1 MARIREDLDGSVY
14 LHVGGPDGPV
24 VLFAGDEVPEG
35 FEVGAHLLAD
45 TEPDEAEELL
55 VWEDDFTTEGGAAD
69 ESGDPDPSEGPE
81 PVVGPEPAD
90 DGAGAPAPKPARPKR
105 VRGPRPKRTRGPAK
119 A

>member
-35 FEVGAHLLAD
+35 FVVGAHLLAD
-45 TEPDEAEELL
+45 TEPDEAEG
-55 VWEDDFTTEGGAAD
+55 DDFTIEGGVAD
-69 ESGDPDPSEGPE
+69 ESGDPEPSEGPVLEVE
-81 PVVGPEPAD
+81 PGPAD